1 MEEGKKLFLRKIHV
15 PKYMFSILRNNRQFE
30 LRGNRSFLRTD
41 DEIQSIDKD
50 EADHAFKLYKKQY
63 LDTLLKSK
71 GFLKYKTN
79 AYVRRNQVDVLEY
92 IDLQKEKNGSRTFTV
107 NYGLTALYVPHGF
120 MNWDINERI
129 GILICN
135 KDIWWDFANDDIAKV
150 SFENVAK
157 AIEEFVIPWFDAR
170 SNDDSIKKMLLD
182 DREEYGWS
190 SYKQA
195 WLEAIDHRSD
205 FTETIEENIKLFR
218 LPKSLS

>member
-1 MEEGKKLFLRKIHV
+1 
-15 PKYMFSILRNNRQFE
+15 MFSILRNNRKFE
-30 LRGNRSFLRTD
+30 LMGNRSFLRTD
-41 DEIQSIDKD
+41 YEMQSIDKD
-50 EADHAFKLYKKQY
+50 EADRAFKLYKKQY
-63 LDTLLKSK
+63 LDTLLISK

-79 AYVRRNQVDVLEY
+79 AYVRRNPVDVLEY
-92 IDLQKEKNGSRTFTV
+92 IDLQKEKSGSRTFTV
-107 NYGLTALYVPHGF
+107 NYGLSALYIPHGF
-120 MNWDINERI
+120 INWDINERI

-135 KDIWWDFANDDIAKV
+135 KDIWWDFANDTIAKV

-190 SYKQA
+190 RYKQA
-195 WLEAIDHRSD
+195 WLEAIVHRCNLS
-205 FTETIEENIKLFR
+205 ETIEENIKLFR

>member
-1 MEEGKKLFLRKIHV
+1 
-15 PKYMFSILRNNRQFE
+15 MFSILRNNRQFE

-41 DEIQSIDKD
+41 DEMQSIDKD
-50 EADHAFKLYKKQY
+50 EADCAFKLYKKQY
-63 LDTLLKSK
+63 LDTLLKSN
-71 GFLKYKTN
+71 GFLIYKTN
-79 AYVRRNQVDVLEY
+79 AFVRRNPVDVLEY
-92 IDLQKEKNGSRTFTV
+92 IDLQKEKSGSRTFTV
-107 NYGLTALYVPHGF
+107 NYGLTPLYIPHGF
-120 MNWDINERI
+120 INWDNYERI

-195 WLEAIDHRSD
+195 WLEAIDHRCNLS
-205 FTETIEENIKLFR
+205 ETIEENIKLFR

>member
-1 MEEGKKLFLRKIHV
+1 
-15 PKYMFSILRNNRQFE
+15 MFSILRNNRKFE
-30 LRGNRSFLRTD
+30 LNGNRSFLRTD

-92 IDLQKEKNGSRTFTV
+92 IDLQKEKSGSRTFTV
-107 NYGLTALYVPHGF
+107 NYGLTALYIPHGF
-120 MNWDINERI
+120 INWDINERI

-135 KDIWWDFANDDIAKV
+135 KDIWWDCANDDIAKA

-182 DREEYGWS
+182 KREDYGWS

-195 WLEAIDHRSD
+195 WLEAIDHRCNLS
-205 FTETIEENIKLFR
+205 ETIEENIKLFR

>member
-1 MEEGKKLFLRKIHV
+1 ML
-15 PKYMFSILRNNRQFE
+15 E

-41 DEIQSIDKD
+41 DEMQSIDRD
-50 EADHAFKLYKKQY
+50 EADRAFKLYKKQY

-71 GFLKYKTN
+71 SFLKYKTN

-135 KDIWWDFANDDIAKV
+135 KDIWWDFANDDIAKA

-182 DREEYGWS
+182 DREKYGWS
-190 SYKQA
+190 IYKQA
-195 WLEAIDHRSD
+195 WLEAIDHRCNLS
-205 FTETIEENIKLFR
+205 ETIEENIKLFR

>member
-1 MEEGKKLFLRKIHV
+1 
-15 PKYMFSILRNNRQFE
+15 MFSILRNNRKFE
-30 LRGNRSFLRTD
+30 LRGNRSFLRMD
-41 DEIQSIDKD
+41 YERQSIDKDKD

-63 LDTLLKSK
+63 LDTLLKSR

-135 KDIWWDFANDDIAKV
+135 KDIWWDFSNDTIAKV

-157 AIEEFVIPWFDAR
+157 AIEEFVIPWFDTH
-170 SNDDSIKKMLLD
+170 SDDGSIKKMLLD
-182 DREEYGWS
+182 DREEYGRS

-195 WLEAIDHRSD
+195 WLEAIDHRCDLS
-205 FTETIEENIKLFR
+205 ETIEENLKLFR
-218 LPKSLS
+218 LPKSL

>member
-1 MEEGKKLFLRKIHV
+1 
-15 PKYMFSILRNNRQFE
+15 MFSILRNNRQFE

-41 DEIQSIDKD
+41 DEMQSIDKD

-92 IDLQKEKNGSRTFTV
+92 IDLQKEKSGSRTFTV
-107 NYGLTALYVPHGF
+107 NYGLTPLYIPHGF
-120 MNWDINERI
+120 INWDINERI

-135 KDIWWDFANDDIAKV
+135 KDIWWDFANDTIAKV

-170 SNDDSIKKMLLD
+170 SNDDSIKNMLLD
-182 DREEYGWS
+182 ESEDDGWNRS
-190 SYKQA
+190 SKQA
-195 WLEAIDHRSD
+195 WLDVIDHRCNLS
-205 FTETIEENIKLFR
+205 ETIEENIELFG
-218 LPKSLS
+218 LPKSL

>member
-1 MEEGKKLFLRKIHV
+1 
-15 PKYMFSILRNNRQFE
+15 MFSILRNNRQFE

-107 NYGLTALYVPHGF
+107 NYGLTALYIPHGF
-120 MNWDINERI
+120 INWDINERI

-135 KDIWWDFANDDIAKV
+135 KDIWWDFANDTIAKV

-170 SNDDSIKKMLLD
+170 SNDDSINKMLLD
-182 DREEYGWS
+182 KSEDDGWNRS
-190 SYKQA
+190 SKQA
-195 WLEAIDHRSD
+195 WLDVIDHRCNLS
-205 FTETIEENIKLFR
+205 ETIEENIELFG
-218 LPKSLS
+218 LPKSL

>member
-1 MEEGKKLFLRKIHV
+1 
-15 PKYMFSILRNNRQFE
+15 MFSILRNNRKFE

-79 AYVRRNQVDVLEY
+79 AYVRRNPVDVLEY

-107 NYGLTALYVPHGF
+107 NYGLTALYIPHGF
-120 MNWDINERI
+120 INWDINERI

-135 KDIWWDFANDDIAKV
+135 KDIWWDFSNDTIAKV

-182 DREEYGWS
+182 DREEYGCS

-195 WLEAIDHRSD
+195 WLEAIDHRCNLS
-205 FTETIEENIKLFR
+205 ETIEENIKLFR

>member
-1 MEEGKKLFLRKIHV
+1 
-15 PKYMFSILRNNRQFE
+15 MFSILRNNRQFE
-30 LRGNRSFLRTD
+30 LNGNRSFLRTD
-41 DEIQSIDKD
+41 DEMQSIDKN
-50 EADHAFKLYKKQY
+50 EADCAFKLYKKQY

-107 NYGLTALYVPHGF
+107 NYGLTPLYIPHAF
-120 MNWDINERI
+120 INWDNYERI
-129 GILICN
+129 GILICK
-135 KDIWWDFANDDIAKV
+135 KDIWWDFANDTIAKV

-182 DREEYGWS
+182 KREDYGWS

-195 WLEAIDHRSD
+195 WLEAIDHRCNLS
-205 FTETIEENIKLFR
+205 ETIEENIKLFR

>member
-1 MEEGKKLFLRKIHV
+1 
-15 PKYMFSILRNNRQFE
+15 MFSILRNNRQFE
-30 LRGNRSFLRTD
+30 LNGNRSFLRTD
-41 DEIQSIDKD
+41 DEMQSIDKN
-50 EADHAFKLYKKQY
+50 EADCAFKLYKKQY
-63 LDTLLKSK
+63 LDTLLISK

-107 NYGLTALYVPHGF
+107 NYGLTALYIPHGF
-120 MNWDINERI
+120 INWDINERI

-135 KDIWWDFANDDIAKV
+135 KDIWWDFANDDIAKA

-182 DREEYGWS
+182 KREDYGWS

-195 WLEAIDHRSD
+195 WLEAIDHRCNLS
-205 FTETIEENIKLFR
+205 ETIEENIKLFR

>member
-1 MEEGKKLFLRKIHV
+1 
-15 PKYMFSILRNNRQFE
+15 MFSILRNNRKFE

-41 DEIQSIDKD
+41 DEMQSIDKD
-50 EADHAFKLYKKQY
+50 EADCAFKLYKKQY
-63 LDTLLKSK
+63 LDTLLKSN

-79 AYVRRNQVDVLEY
+79 SFVRRNQVDVLEY
-92 IDLQKEKNGSRTFTV
+92 IDLQKEKSGSRTFTV
-107 NYGLTALYVPHGF
+107 NYGLTALYIPHGF

-129 GILICN
+129 GLLICN

-190 SYKQA
+190 RYKQA
-195 WLEAIDHRSD
+195 WLEMIDHRSNLSG
-205 FTETIEENIKLFR
+205 TIEENIKLFG
-218 LPKSLS
+218 LPKSLQ

>member
-1 MEEGKKLFLRKIHV
+1 M
-15 PKYMFSILRNNRQFE
+15 
-30 LRGNRSFLRTD
+30 
-41 DEIQSIDKD
+41 QSIDKE
-50 EADHAFKLYKKQY
+50 EADNAFKLYKKQY

-107 NYGLTALYVPHGF
+107 NYGLTALYTPHQF
-120 MNWDINERI
+120 LNWDINERI

-135 KDIWWDFANDDIAKV
+135 KDIWWDFVNDDIAKA

-170 SNDDSIKKMLLD
+170 SDDGSIKKMLLD
-182 DREEYGWS
+182 DREDYGWS
-190 SYKQA
+190 LYKQA
-195 WLEAIDHRSD
+195 WLEAIDHRYD
-205 FTETIEENIKLFR
+205 FSETIEENIKLFR

>member
-1 MEEGKKLFLRKIHV
+1 MLN
-15 PKYMFSILRNNRQFE
+15 Y
-30 LRGNRSFLRTD
+30 
-41 DEIQSIDKD
+41 
-50 EADHAFKLYKKQY
+50 KLYKKQY

-92 IDLQKEKNGSRTFTV
+92 IDLQKEKSGSRTFTV
-107 NYGLTALYVPHGF
+107 NYGLTALYIPHGF
-120 MNWDINERI
+120 INWDINERI

-135 KDIWWDFANDDIAKV
+135 KDIWWDFANDDIAKA

-182 DREEYGWS
+182 KREDYGWS

-195 WLEAIDHRSD
+195 WLEAIDHRCNLS
-205 FTETIEENIKLFR
+205 ETIEENTKLFR

>member
-1 MEEGKKLFLRKIHV
+1 M
-15 PKYMFSILRNNRQFE
+15 
-30 LRGNRSFLRTD
+30 GNRSFLRTD

-79 AYVRRNQVDVLEY
+79 AYVRRNPVDVLEI

-107 NYGLTALYVPHGF
+107 NYGLTPLYIPHGF
-120 MNWDINERI
+120 INWDNYERI

-135 KDIWWDFANDDIAKV
+135 KDIWWDFANDDIAKA

-182 DREEYGWS
+182 EREEYGWS

-205 FTETIEENIKLFR
+205 FTETIEENIKLFK

>member
-1 MEEGKKLFLRKIHV
+1 
-15 PKYMFSILRNNRQFE
+15 MFSILRNNRKFE

-41 DEIQSIDKD
+41 YEIQSIDKD

-63 LDTLLKSK
+63 LDTLLISK

-79 AYVRRNQVDVLEY
+79 AYVRRNQVDVLEF
-92 IDLQKEKNGSRTFTV
+92 IDLQKEKSGSRTFTV
-107 NYGLTALYVPHGF
+107 NYGLTALYIPHGF
-120 MNWDINERI
+120 INWDKYERI

-195 WLEAIDHRSD
+195 WLEAIDHRCNLSQ
-205 FTETIEENIKLFR
+205 TIEENIKLFR

>member
-1 MEEGKKLFLRKIHV
+1 
-15 PKYMFSILRNNRQFE
+15 MFSILRNNRKFE

-41 DEIQSIDKD
+41 DEIQSLDKD

-63 LDTLLKSK
+63 LDTLLKSN

-107 NYGLTALYVPHGF
+107 NYGLTPLYIPHGF
-120 MNWDINERI
+120 INCDINERI

-135 KDIWWDFANDDIAKV
+135 KDIWWDFANDDIAKA

-157 AIEEFVIPWFDAR
+157 AIEEFVIPWFDAL

-182 DREEYGWS
+182 KREDYGWS

-195 WLEAIDHRSD
+195 WLEAIDHRCNLS
-205 FTETIEENIKLFR
+205 ETIEENIKLFR